1 INRKIAPSPHRIAVS
16 GMSTMIYFPN
26 LTFQNKPQQRQ
37 QQQQTDDDASWVDQA
52 LSANTSFA
60 GTFIACVTRDNI
72 FSDKGTYQRC
82 EYRLTWIACDPLKVT
97 SSALLDCSNVD
108 ESAPRKQTG
117 TTATDQQQQQQ
128 QQQPEAP
135 EGQEGRTVDRDNY
148 RSPKDMTNY
157 DAQYGYVESW
167 SAKAFRIFPALKKR
181 CTAAIPS
188 NDLKIVK
195 MFALAQND
203 RATGIIEEKQLFEE

>member
-1 INRKIAPSPHRIAVS
+1 IAPSPHRIAAS

-72 FSDKGTYQRC
+72 FSDEGTYQRC
-82 EYRLTWIACDPLKVT
+82 EYRLTWIACDPLKAIPFPT
-97 SSALLDCSNVD
+97 SVD
-108 ESAPRKQTG
+108 SGDKNENETG
-117 TTATDQQQQQQ
+117 
-128 QQQPEAP
+128 
-135 EGQEGRTVDRDNY
+135 NY
-148 RSPKDMTNY
+148 QSPKDMTDY

-181 CTAAIPS
+181 CTAAIPT
-188 NDLKIVK
+188 DVLKAVK

-203 RATGIIEEKQLFEE
+203 RATGIIEEKQL